1 MTFGYDSN
9 PREVTDNAA
18 SARYMNL
25 ARHVRA
31 FGVHERQKMS
41 ASTRSSDG
49 LDDRRKRLLFRCWH
63 RGTKE
68 MDYILGRFADVH
80 IADLSEED
88 VADFERLI
96 ELPDPDL
103 YNAFND
109 KLPLDAVY
117 AEGIFR
123 RIKAFTAAG
132 PSA

>member
-1 MTFGYDSN
+1 MTLGYDSN
-9 PREVTDNAA
+9 PCEVTD
-18 SARYMNL
+18 SAPSNRYINL

-31 FGVHERQKMS
+31 FGVHERHKMS

-68 MDYILGRFADVH
+68 MDYILGRFADAHV
-80 IADLSEED
+80 ADLSEDE

-109 KLPLDAVY
+109 KMLLDPAYV
-117 AEGIFR
+117 EGIFR
-123 RIKAFTAAG
+123 RIKAFTG
-132 PSA
+132 SGSSA

>member
-1 MTFGYDSN
+1 MTFRYDSN
-9 PREVTDNAA
+9 PCEVTD
-18 SARYMNL
+18 SAQSNRYINL

-31 FGVHERQKMS
+31 FGVYERHDMS

-49 LDDRRKRLLFRCWH
+49 LDARRKRLLFRCWH

-68 MDYILGRFADVH
+68 MDYILGRFADAH
-80 IADLSEED
+80 IADLSEEE

-109 KLPLDAVY
+109 KMQLDPAY
-117 AEGIFR
+117 ADGVFR
-123 RIKAFTAAG
+123 RIKAFTDG

>member
-1 MTFGYDSN
+1 
-9 PREVTDNAA
+9 
-18 SARYMNL
+18 
-25 ARHVRA
+25 
-31 FGVHERQKMS
+31 MS

-68 MDYILGRFADVH
+68 MDYILGRFADAHV
-80 IADLSEED
+80 ADLSEDE

-103 YNAFND
+103 YDAFND
-109 KLPLDAVY
+109 KAQLEPAY

-123 RIKAFTAAG
+123 RIQAFTG
-132 PSA
+132 GHSA